1 MELSVLNL
9 EGKDTGRKVTLLES
23 IFGIQPNTQ
32 ALYLDV
38 KRYLAHQ
45 RQGTHKTKERAEI
58 ARTTKKHHRQ
68 KGTGGARHG
77 SLKSP
82 IHRGGGTVF
91 GPRPH
96 DYVIRLNLKMI
107 RLARRSALSAKAAE
121 NSIKI
126 IEDFTFSKPKTKDF
140 LNFLKNLQI
149 AEKKSL
155 VVIGDKDDNVYLSS
169 RNLERTKLI
178 ISSELNTYQIMNAQV
193 LVITESAL
201 GKIQDTLSKES

>member
-1 MELSVLNL
+1 MEVAVYTI
-9 EGKDTGRKVTLLES
+9 EGKETGRTVALDES
-23 IFGIQPNTQ
+23 IFGIQPSRQ

-38 KRYLAHQ
+38 KRILAHK

-96 DYVIRLNLKMI
+96 DYVVNLNAKTI
-107 RLARRSALSAKAAE
+107 RLARKSALSTKAAE
-121 NSIKI
+121 SAIKI
-126 IEDFTFSKPKTKDF
+126 VEDFTFEKPKTKDF
-140 LNFLKNLQI
+140 LNILKNLQI
-149 AEKKSL
+149 ADKKSL
-155 VVIGDKDDNVYLSS
+155 VVLSEKNSNVYLSS
-169 RNLERTKLI
+169 RNLERSKVVI
-178 ISSELNTYQIMNAQV
+178 ASELNTYQIMSSQV
-193 LVITESAL
+193 LLISESAL
-201 GKIQDTLSKES
+201 GKIKDQLNN

>member
-1 MELSVLNL
+1 MELSVLTI
-9 EGKDTGRKVTLLES
+9 EGKDTGRKVTLDES
-23 IFGIQPNTQ
+23 VFGIQPNTQ
-32 ALYLDV
+32 SLYLDV
-38 KRYLAHQ
+38 KRFLAHQ

-82 IHRGGGTVF
+82 LHRGGGTVF

-96 DYVIRLNLKMI
+96 DYNVRLNIKTI

-121 NSIKI
+121 NCITV
-126 IEDFTFSKPKTKDF
+126 IEDFTLSKPKTKDF
-140 LNFLKNLQI
+140 LNILKNLQV

-155 VVIGDKDDNVYLSS
+155 VIISDKDNNVYLSS
-169 RNLERTKLI
+169 RNLERTSVI
-178 ISSELNTYQIMNAQV
+178 TASELNTYQILNANV
-193 LVITESAL
+193 LVVAESAL
-201 GKIQDTLSKES
+201 GKIQDTLTK

>member
-1 MELSVLNL
+1 MELSVYTI
-9 EGKDTGRKVTLLES
+9 EGKDTGRKVTLDERV
-23 IFGIQPNTQ
+23 FGIQPHTQ
-32 ALYLDV
+32 SVYLDI

-45 RQGTHKTKERAEI
+45 RQGTHKTKERAEV

-96 DYVIRLNLKMI
+96 DYVVRLNIKTI

-121 NSIKI
+121 NAITVV
-126 IEDFTFSKPKTKDF
+126 EDFTLEKPKTKDF
-140 LNFLKNLQI
+140 LNILKNLQL
-149 AEKKSL
+149 ADKKSL
-155 VVIGDKDDNVYLSS
+155 VIIGDKDNNVYLSS
-169 RNLERTKLI
+169 RNLEQSKVVI
-178 ISSELNTYQIMNAQV
+178 ASELNTYQIMNAQN
-193 LVITESAL
+193 LLISESAL
-201 GKIQDTLSKES
+201 GKIQDTLTK